1 MQKILVIGA
10 GIIGLSIARALHKQG
25 AGRIKVIERQQIGK
39 EASFA
44 AAGMLAPHVE
54 AEQKD
59 IFFNFCVESNKL
71 YGAFVSEIFEETGID
86 VEFFS
91 DGIIYL
97 AFTEDDLE
105 KLKHRYGWQSKAK
118 IKVEFLQSQ
127 EIRKIEPFISPNVIA
142 GLIYPEDGQVEN
154 RKLLFALEKSLHLSG
169 VEIVQNTEV
178 TNLIA
183 QNGRIE
189 AVETNKGEKIFAD
202 VIILATGA
210 WTSLIKLNNRNL
222 AFPEIK
228 PIRGQMITF
237 KTNKK
242 FFEHVLHSPRGYVVP
257 RKDGRILV
265 GATAENVGFDK
276 SVTNSGI
283 EFLSDIGLEISPSLS
298 KLKISDKW
306 AGLRPMASD
315 GLPVLGE
322 FPEVKNLF
330 VAAGH
335 YRNGILLAPITAKI
349 LTEKIVSNSE
359 SEYLQAFSPSRFLIG

>member
-1 MQKILVIGA
+1 MQEILVVGA
-10 GIIGLSIARALHKQG
+10 GIIGLSIARALHKEG
-25 AGRIKVIERQQIGK
+25 AGRIKIIERQQIGK

-44 AAGMLAPHVE
+44 AAGMLAPHIE
-54 AEQKD
+54 AKQKD
-59 IFFNFCVESNKL
+59 VFFNFCVESNKL
-71 YGAFVSEIFEETGID
+71 YGAFVSEIFDETGID

-105 KLKHRYGWQSKAK
+105 KLKHRYRWQSKAK

-127 EIRKIEPFISPNVIA
+127 EIRKIEPFISPDVLA
-142 GLIYPEDGQVEN
+142 GLIYPEDGQIEN
-154 RKLLFALEKSLHLSG
+154 RKLLCALEKSLHLRG

-178 TNLIA
+178 TNLIT

-189 AVETNKGEKIFAD
+189 AVETNKREKIFAD

-210 WTSLIKLNNRNL
+210 WTSLIKLNNKNL
-222 AFPEIK
+222 TFLEIK

-242 FFEHVLHSPRGYVVP
+242 FFQHVLYSPRGYVVP

-283 EFLSDIGLEISPSLS
+283 ELLSDIGFEISPSLS
-298 KLKISDKW
+298 NLKISDKW

-349 LTEKIVSNSE
+349 LTEKIVNNSE
-359 SEYLQAFSPSRFLIG
+359 SEYLRAFSPFRFLVG